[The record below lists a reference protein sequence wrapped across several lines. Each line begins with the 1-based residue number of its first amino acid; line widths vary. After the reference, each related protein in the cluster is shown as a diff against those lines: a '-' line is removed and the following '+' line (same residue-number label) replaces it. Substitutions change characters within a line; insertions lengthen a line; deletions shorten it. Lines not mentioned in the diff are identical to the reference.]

1 MKNFVKELC
10 ILHSI
15 GVCGRPTK
23 APKIIELLW
32 RSPSQSWIK
41 INIDGAARGSPG
53 VATFG
58 GIFWDFTG
66 HSLGCFAGSISLA
79 SSLDAELRVVIHVV
93 SLAWYKGSP
102 WAAMRQIEMKIST
115 SFLVLPLCARV
126 VHGECRIDSCKCKK
140 NIVPI
145 FGSLLS
151 AVALLLVIVLILAW
165 KLIRL
170 RKLDRE
176 KRNKIPL
183 ASKKSQ
189 FTYDEVLEITENFQI
204 DIGKGGFGIVYN
216 GYLKDGT
223 QVAVKIFSPLSSI
236 EVELLPR
243 IHHRNLTSLLGYSD
257 DTNNLALKYGY
268 MPNGNLK
275 ESLSDRKLAYDL
287 GTETSDSIKYCVRLV
302 LRVILYA
309 NTFADA
315 NTANIL
321 LSENLD
327 AKIANFSLSMVF
339 PNDNK
344 IHVVASVMGT
354 VGYIDPE
361 YV

>member
-1 MKNFVKELC
+1 
-10 ILHSI
+10 
-15 GVCGRPTK
+15 
-23 APKIIELLW
+23 
-32 RSPSQSWIK
+32 
-41 INIDGAARGSPG
+41 
-53 VATFG
+53 
-58 GIFWDFTG
+58 
-66 HSLGCFAGSISLA
+66 
-79 SSLDAELRVVIHVV
+79 
-93 SLAWYKGSP
+93 
-102 WAAMRQIEMKIST
+102 MKISI

-126 VHGECRIDSCKCKK
+126 VHGECRIDSSKCKK
-140 NIVPI
+140 NIVVPI

-165 KLIRL
+165 KIIRL
-170 RKLDRE
+170 RKPDGE
-176 KRNKIPL
+176 KRNKTPL

-189 FTYDEVLEITENFQI
+189 FTYDEVLEIIEDFQI

-223 QVAVKIFSPLSSI
+223 QVAVKILSPLSST

-257 DTNNLALKYGY
+257 DSNNLALKYGY

-275 ESLSDRKLAYDL
+275 ESLSDRKLTYDL
-287 GTETSDSIKYCVRLV
+287 GTETSDSIRYCVRLV
-302 LRVILYA
+302 LRVILIA
-309 NTFADA
+309 NRFADV

-321 LSENLD
+321 LSEKLD

-354 VGYIDPE
+354 VGYGVVLLELITGQLAIIESDDLDHIVEWVSPE
-361 YV
+361 FQNGDLTTILDRRIRGEFDVNSVWKALETAMACTTFTSQHKASMVFVLCQLTQCLEMEVSRHRERTPG